1 MSILNYLPEFKVVE
15 VNRLTGLTA
24 GHVLSQ
30 FKNGDVTLKNVNGND
45 FLENGLIVGL
55 NKDLEIDNYDAAK
68 HAQPFLVFNEE
79 LNTFM
84 NGLKYYAEPVIDGEV
99 YPRAIGLY
107 VGDIFTTNNY
117 AVAGATD
124 PKYAKVVDGKL
135 TLQDTA
141 DSATMFVVEES
152 TLPTGGT
159 AYKFTYLGEV
169 TTVEV
174 GG

>member
-24 GHVLSQ
+24 GHMLAQ
-30 FKNGDVTLKNVNGND
+30 FPADDKITLKPVNDND

-55 NKDLEIDNYDAAK
+55 NKDLTIGNYNAEE

-84 NGLKYYAEPVIDGEV
+84 KGLKYYAEPVVDGEV

-107 VGDIFTTNNY
+107 VGDTFTTNNY
-117 AVAGATD
+117 NAETTGDFAT
-124 PKYAKVVDGKL
+124 V
-135 TLQDTA
+135 
-141 DSATMFVVEES
+141 
-152 TLPTGGT
+152 
-159 AYKFTYLGEV
+159 
-169 TTVEV
+169 
-174 GG
+174 

>member
-24 GHVLSQ
+24 GHMLSQ
-30 FKNGDVTLKNVNGND
+30 FRNGNATLKDDN

-55 NKDLEIDNYDAAK
+55 NKDLEIDNYDAAV

-84 NGLKYYAEPVIDGEV
+84 NGLKYYAEPVNDGDV

-107 VGDIFTTNNY
+107 VGDTFTTNNY
-117 AVAGATD
+117 AGTEGDFATVANG
-124 PKYAKVVDGKL
+124 VL
-135 TLQDTA
+135 TLGEDGIFKA
-141 DSATMFVVEES
+141 EET
-152 TLPTGGT
+152 TLPTGEK
-159 AYKFTYLGEV
+159 AFKFTYLG
-169 TTVEV
+169 TVEV
-174 GG
+174 TD